1 MESNYKDNK
10 GKVAV
15 VTGSSSG
22 IGLET
27 ALTLARNGFLTYAT
41 MRNLAKS
48 EGIKSVTDKEN
59 LPIRIVQLDVTVDK
73 SVNEAMQS
81 IISEAGRVDVL
92 VNNAGYG
99 LIGAFE
105 DLSMEEIRAQF
116 ETNFYGIIRTTQ
128 AVLPNMRKQKSGRIV
143 NVSSGL
149 GLFGFPG
156 FSAYSG
162 TKFAMEGLSESMS
175 YELDPFGIRVILIE
189 PGVVRT
195 NIGNS
200 TVIAKKAQDPS
211 SPYSQMMKRMG
222 NNFKHMSKNAS
233 TVDVVSNI
241 VLEAA
246 TSANPHLRYLAG
258 KDMEM
263 WMQSKKS
270 MSDDEFYNS
279 MKKNLLSYDN

>member
-59 LPIRIVQLDVTVDK
+59 LPIRIVQLDVTVDR

-81 IISEAGRVDVL
+81 IIAEAGRVDVL

-222 NNFKHMSKNAS
+222 NNFKHMSENAS

-246 TSANPHLRYLAG
+246 TSANPHLRYSAG

-279 MKKNLLSYDN
+279 MKKNLLPYDN